1 MNSWWTKQQKKLKY
15 FYKTSCQVKT
25 VCCLINNLF
34 RLISWIFDLLTLVFS
49 FFNCTN
55 HLQLLYTYIVRIKN
69 VLFYWATYLQYSYNC
84 IIRTK
89 NVQLYYLD
97 KKCVTHLQF
106 IVQLSCSEYN
116 YTTVK
121 LFLQLYKFPNVRL
134 FKCTAER
141 LSRSMY
147 KLINC
152 T

>member
-1 MNSWWTKQQKKLKY
+1 MY
-15 FYKTSCQVKT
+15 FSIEQ
-25 VCCLINNLF
+25 LICNI
-34 RLISWIFDLLTLVFS
+34 RT
-49 FFNCTN
+49 T
-55 HLQLLYTYIVRIKN
+55 
-69 VLFYWATYLQYSYNC
+69 VLFGQ
-84 IIRTK
+84 K

>member
-1 MNSWWTKQQKKLKY
+1 MNSWWTKQQKKLKS
-15 FYKTSCQVKT
+15 FYKTSCKVKT

-34 RLISWIFDLLTLVFS
+34 RLISWIFVLLTLFFS

-55 HLQLLYTYIVRIKN
+55 HLQLLYTYIVWIKN

-84 IIRTK
+84 IIRTKK

-121 LFLQLYKFPNVRL
+121 LFYNFTNFQ
-134 FKCTAER
+134 
-141 LSRSMY
+141 MY
-147 KLINC
+147 VCSIVQRND
-152 T
+152 